1 MKKIILSL
9 IVLGFTSAAS
19 ATLEIQLSS
28 GAAFP
33 GVATS
38 TGAGFFI
45 PDEGDTVWGL
55 STEVYKSINENIQA
69 GGVLNF
75 INFGDETFYTLG
87 ARVRYN
93 LDSNLRDSMWLGGGL
108 SYSNVSGD
116 GDNSRIALN
125 LQFGKR
131 YALSDSLTYT
141 PNVSFDLN
149 LGGDIDEGH
158 IIGVNLISFSGFM
171 NM

>member
-19 ATLEIQLSS
+19 ASLEVQISS
-28 GAAFP
+28 GSL
-33 GVATS
+33 VD
-38 TGAGFFI
+38 TGAVVQIIDNGTTS
-45 PDEGDTVWGL
+45 DTTWGL
-55 STEVYKSINENIQA
+55 GAEVYKSMNDNIQI
-69 GGVLNF
+69 GGVVSLVD
-75 INFGDETFYTLG
+75 FGEETAYSFG
-87 ARVRYN
+87 VRVRYN
-93 LDSNLRDSMWLGGGL
+93 LDSDLRDSMWLGGGL
-108 SYSNVSGD
+108 SYSNMTGD

-141 PNVSFDLN
+141 PNVSFDIN
-149 LGGDIDEGH
+149 VAGDVDEGH
-158 IIGVNLISFSGFM
+158 LIGINLISFSGFM